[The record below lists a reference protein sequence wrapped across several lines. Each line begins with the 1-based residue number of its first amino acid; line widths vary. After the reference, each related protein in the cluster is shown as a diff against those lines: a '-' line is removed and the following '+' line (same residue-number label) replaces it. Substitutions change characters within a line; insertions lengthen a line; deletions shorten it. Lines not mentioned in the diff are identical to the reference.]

1 MEVGTGKLGS
11 GELDVELRTLELR
24 GWVRWF
30 SGDLH
35 TFSSRMRCA
44 LFVFVFLFREIAG
57 ERFGIYYACL
67 SFKRRKS
74 VCVRSNKRKIYFKTW
89 VLCMPV

>member
-57 ERFGIYYACL
+57 ERFGIYIMLACLLRDVKAYACAAIKGKFIL
-67 SFKRRKS
+67 KLGYYVF
-74 VCVRSNKRKIYFKTW
+74 
-89 VLCMPV
+89 